1 MCQMSDQYH
10 FHKERMSYYVKTPVA
25 STPLLASLV
34 RGTKTWWEES
44 TMCTLGNE
52 KGSIC
57 FLCLKIPVVRV
68 ESLSVYFGFILN
80 FRFYFLIPFSF
91 VTFLMSNWILL
102 FLTNLIFIQSLCPL
116 RLYPSSLLLDFEVLL
131 FLWVLKLLK
140 SPAFCTVVVDLFVV
154 FKNLWK
160 RQWGHSTSQDTSV

>member
-10 FHKERMSYYVKTPVA
+10 FHKARMSHFVKTPVA

-34 RGTKTWWEES
+34 RGAKTWWEES

-80 FRFYFLIPFSF
+80 FGYYFLILLSRFCLIGFFFSLLIWFSF
-91 VTFLMSNWILL
+91 NLSVPLDFILL
-102 FLTNLIFIQSLCPL
+102 PK
-116 RLYPSSLLLDFEVLL
+116 PSMLLDFAVLL
-131 FLWVLKLLK
+131 FLGVLKLLK

-160 RQWGHSTSQDTSV
+160 RQWGHATSQDTSV